1 MQKRVTP
8 GHLDAPKD
16 RLRQRVLHGTL
27 ATSLAQAIKFAVQL
41 LSVVILSRM
50 LDPASF
56 GLFAMVMPIAAFVM
70 MFQDMGLSNAVITS
84 TTLSHAQASA
94 MFWINCGLSLALALL
109 FAAVA
114 PVIGWFYGDTR
125 LPVLALA
132 LAGTVMIAG
141 LTTQHFALL
150 NRGMRFGAI
159 ALIDSLSA
167 LAGLGVAVVVALYSR
182 SAWALVASVVAS
194 MGVGLV
200 GGWIAT
206 GWRPGRPA
214 PFAEVREMVGLGGGL
229 TSFTLTNF
237 LARNM
242 DKVLIGR
249 VGGAVEVGLYDRA
262 YKLLLFPLQQV
273 NNPVGRVIVPALSRL
288 RDEPGRYRA
297 AYGRVVRFMLLLT
310 LPGVAFLIVYAPLL
324 IPTLLGG
331 HWATAVPIF
340 LWLGLAAIHQPMTAT
355 TGWLFISQQRG
366 ADFAKWGVV
375 NAVTSIVAF
384 AIGMPW
390 GAVGVAAAY
399 GFSDLLIR
407 MPAVFWWVGRRGP
420 VSSRDLIR
428 IAAPFLPVVPAV
440 MLALLGLRD
449 ALPGGD
455 VVRLIAGAGLSY
467 LLTILALATL
477 PQGRAILRDIAS
489 HAPGRRR
496 GAPAMTAE
504 MAGG

>member
-1 MQKRVTP
+1 MTP

-27 ATSLAQAIKFAVQL
+27 ATSLAQAVKFAVQL

-84 TTLSHAQASA
+84 TTLSQGQASA
-94 MFWINCGLSLALALL
+94 MFWINLGLSLALALL
-109 FAAVA
+109 FAAAA
-114 PVIGWFYGDTR
+114 PLIGWFYDEPR
-125 LPVLALA
+125 LPMLALA
-132 LAGTVMIAG
+132 LAGTVLVSG

-150 NRGMRFGAI
+150 NRGMRFAPI
-159 ALIDSLSA
+159 ALIDALSA
-167 LAGLGVAVVVALYSR
+167 VTGLGVAVIVATYSR

-194 MGVGLV
+194 MSVSLI
-200 GGWIAT
+200 GGWLAT

-214 PFAEVREMVGLGGGL
+214 PFAEVRDMVGLGGGL

-288 RDEPGRYRA
+288 RDEPHRYRS
-297 AYGRVVRFMLLLT
+297 AYARVVRFMLLLT
-310 LPGVAFLIVYAPLL
+310 LPGVAFLIVYAPIL

-375 NAVTSIVAF
+375 NAVTSIAAF

-399 GFSDLLIR
+399 GLSDLFIR
-407 MPAVFWWVGRRGP
+407 LPAVCWWVGRRGP
-420 VSSRDLIR
+420 VSTGDLIR
-428 IAAPFLPVVPAV
+428 IAAPFLLIVPAV
-440 MLALLGLRD
+440 MLALLFVRD
-449 ALPGGD
+449 QLAAGD
-455 VVRLIAGAGLSY
+455 VVRLIAGIALSY
-467 LLTILALATL
+467 LFTILGLATL
-477 PQGRAILRDIAS
+477 PQGRAILRDILS
-489 HAPGRRR
+489 HIPGRRR
-496 GAPAMTAE
+496 AAPVMTEAA
-504 MAGG
+504 AGG